1 MRELG
6 DQYEERAAQ
15 WLQDRG
21 LHVLTRNFQCKTGEI
36 DIIAMDGECL
46 VFIEVRARNNP
57 RYASAAASV
66 DRRKQARLART
77 AQMYLKAYPDTANL
91 PCRFDVVTF
100 EPRQS
105 ADGIDINWIRSAFST

>member
-6 DQYEERAAQ
+6 DKYEERAAQ
-15 WLQDRG
+15 WLQGKG
-21 LHVLTRNFQCKTGEI
+21 LRLLTRNFQCRTGEI

-66 DRRKQARLART
+66 DRRKQHRLTRT
-77 AQMYLKAYPDTANL
+77 AQMYLKIHPANANL

-100 EPRQS
+100 EPRPS
-105 ADGIDINWIRSAFST
+105 ADRIDINWIRSAFST